1 MKNLN
6 TKKDIS
12 VNELDKTI
20 ADIENKIKETNNFL
34 KNYDKQSI
42 KTNSYWPI
50 VLIITAGYVFLLIL
64 FLIDNFVA

>member
-42 KTNSYWPI
+42 KTNSYCPI